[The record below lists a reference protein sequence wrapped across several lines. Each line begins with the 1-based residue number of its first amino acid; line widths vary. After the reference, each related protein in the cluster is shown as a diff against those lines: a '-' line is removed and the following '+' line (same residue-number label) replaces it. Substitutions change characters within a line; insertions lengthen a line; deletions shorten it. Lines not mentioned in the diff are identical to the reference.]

1 MIKTRKAIASLAMAA
16 MAAMALTII
25 PFNALAKGIVPTHLA
40 GTTAEQTAVKIA
52 DQTGWTG
59 TAILASS
66 ASYGMA
72 DALTAGPLAFYLKAP
87 ILLTGAGKVLDPAT
101 RAELGRLAVKTV
113 YVTSGTAVI
122 SQAVLN
128 ELVAMDIAVIPLG
141 GLDRA
146 GTSVNIASKMAG
158 VTKVAIANGLQ
169 DALSIAAIA
178 SAANQPILLT
188 DKDALPAS
196 VTAFLAANPDITTS
210 DVIGGTG
217 IIGEAVETA
226 LPSATRYAGNTAYD
240 TNNRVIQDFAASLM
254 FEKVYLANG
263 VTGID
268 ALSGA
273 PLAAQTKSAII
284 LTDGTVPA
292 TAAFVKGKLTAESV
306 VTALGGAAV
315 VPASVLAEFADEVPV
330 VVTPAANTKIVNFI
344 EIEGIIAENN
354 IDVQINEND
363 RDKSELGLAKLK
375 RSIKD
380 LEDGIEDIDNQRD
393 ALRADEGGLGII
405 IQLGAEKRGLL
416 AELKSVER
424 LIVDQPNLE
433 ALTDIGATISDN
445 SQTLSAQRIFILYNQ
460 AKLGAL
466 DISQGIITIQDQLAA
481 MQLQVDL
488 GMVSANTMNDL
499 KTKLVDMQTKLESN
513 KLTQQLL
520 ERQFKDLLNDQEN
533 TLMIGSVPALN
544 EEFIIEDEEADLKI
558 ALEASFSIKFQ
569 VQSILKSQTALDRAM
584 KDHGQSSNEYKAANF
599 ELINATLELTKMK
612 NTLTL
617 DYYTMITNITKMQ
630 SNLRLVEQNLRDKKV
645 ALSDAQLKLNLGTIS
660 QLEMKNAV
668 VDFQVQDNAV
678 KTHQIEL
685 FNAEFSYGWFLR
697 GMH

>member
-1 MIKTRKAIASLAMAA
+1 MIKTRKALASLA

-25 PFNALAKGIVPTHLA
+25 PFNALATGIVPTHLA

-52 DQTGWTG
+52 DQTGWNG

-87 ILLTGAGKVLDPAT
+87 ILLTGAGDVLDPAT

-128 ELVAMDIAVIPLG
+128 ELAAMDIKVIALG
-141 GLDRA
+141 GIDRA
-146 GTSVNIASKMAG
+146 GTSVNIASKMVG

-188 DKDALPAS
+188 DKDTLPAS
-196 VTAFLAANPDITTS
+196 VAAFLAANPDITTS

-240 TNNRVIQDFAASLM
+240 TNNRVIQDFAESLM

-268 ALSGA
+268 ALAGA

-292 TAAFVKGKLTAESV
+292 TAAFVNGKLTAESV

-315 VPASVLAEFADEVPV
+315 VPASVLAAFADKVPE
-330 VVTPAANTKIVNFI
+330 VTPAANTKIVNFI
-344 EIEGIIAENN
+344 EIEGIVAENN
-354 IDVQINEND
+354 IKVQINEND

-380 LEDGIEDIDNQRD
+380 LEDDLEDIDDQRD
-393 ALRADEGGLGII
+393 ALRASGQTGSIL
-405 IQLGAEKRGLL
+405 LGAEKRGLL
-416 AELKSVER
+416 AELKRVER
-424 LIVDQPNLE
+424 LIVDQPSSE
-433 ALTDIGATISDN
+433 ALADLGATISDN
-445 SQTLSAQRIFILYNQ
+445 AQTLSAQRIFISYNQ

-466 DISQGIITIQDQLAA
+466 DISQGMITIQDQLAA

-488 GMVSANTMNDL
+488 GMVSPNTMNDL
-499 KTKLVDMQTKLESN
+499 KTKLIDMQTKLESN
-513 KLTQQLL
+513 KLLQQLL
-520 ERQFKDLLNDQEN
+520 ERQFKNLLNDQEN
-533 TLMIGSVPALN
+533 TLVIGSVPALDG
-544 EEFIIEDEEADLKI
+544 EFTIEDEEVDLKK
-558 ALEASFSIKFQ
+558 ALEASFTIKSQ
-569 VQSILKSQTALDRAM
+569 DQLILRLQTALERDL
-584 KDHGQSSNEYKAANF
+584 KDHGQSSNEYKAVKF
-599 ELINATLELTKMK
+599 ELTNATLELTQMK

-617 DYYTMITNITKMQ
+617 DYYTMIDNITKIQ
-630 SNLRLVEQNLRDKKV
+630 SNLRLAEQNLRDKKV

-668 VDFQVQDNAV
+668 ANYQVQDNAV
-678 KTHQIEL
+678 KTQQIEL

>member
-1 MIKTRKAIASLAMAA
+1 MIKTRKALASLA

-25 PFNALAKGIVPTHLA
+25 PFNALATGIVPTHLA

-52 DQTGWTG
+52 DQTGWNG

-87 ILLTGAGKVLDPAT
+87 ILLTGAGDVLDPAT

-128 ELVAMDIAVIPLG
+128 ELAAMDIKVIALG
-141 GLDRA
+141 GIDRA
-146 GTSVNIASKMAG
+146 GTSVNIASKMVG

-188 DKDALPAS
+188 DKDTLPAS
-196 VTAFLAANPDITTS
+196 VAAFLAANPDITTS

-240 TNNRVIQDFAASLM
+240 TNNRVIQDFAESLM

-268 ALSGA
+268 ALAGA

-292 TAAFVKGKLTAESV
+292 TAAFVNGKLTAESV

-315 VPASVLAEFADEVPV
+315 VPASVLAAFADKVPE
-330 VVTPAANTKIVNFI
+330 VTPAANTKIVNFI
-344 EIEGIIAENN
+344 EIEGIVAENN
-354 IDVQINEND
+354 IKVQINEND

-380 LEDGIEDIDNQRD
+380 LEDDLEDIDDQRD
-393 ALRADEGGLGII
+393 ALRASGQTGSII
-405 IQLGAEKRGLL
+405 LLGAEKRGLL
-416 AELKSVER
+416 AELKRVER
-424 LIVDQPNLE
+424 LIVDQPSSE
-433 ALTDIGATISDN
+433 ALADLGATISDN
-445 SQTLSAQRIFILYNQ
+445 AQTLSAQRIFISYNQ

-466 DISQGIITIQDQLAA
+466 DISQGMITIQDQLAA

-488 GMVSANTMNDL
+488 GMVSPNTMNDL
-499 KTKLVDMQTKLESN
+499 KTKLIDMQTKLESN
-513 KLTQQLL
+513 KLLQQLL
-520 ERQFKDLLNDQEN
+520 ERQFKNLLNDQEN
-533 TLMIGSVPALN
+533 TLVIGSVPALDG
-544 EEFIIEDEEADLKI
+544 EFTIEDEEVDLKK
-558 ALEASFSIKFQ
+558 ALEASFTIKSQ
-569 VQSILKSQTALDRAM
+569 DQLILRLQTALERDL
-584 KDHGQSSNEYKAANF
+584 KDHGQSSNEYKAVKF
-599 ELINATLELTKMK
+599 ELTNATLELTQMK

-617 DYYTMITNITKMQ
+617 DYYTMIDNITKIQ
-630 SNLRLVEQNLRDKKV
+630 SNLRLAEQNLRDKKV

-668 VDFQVQDNAV
+668 ANYQVQDNAV
-678 KTHQIEL
+678 KTQQIEL